1 MFTVQCPSGPVN
13 QKRIGDYGKE
23 GQTLFLLCHPYIPY
37 TGTSW
42 GIFCNNP
49 YVTAQVL
56 PKTQPF

>member
-1 MFTVQCPSGPVN
+1 MITVQCSFGPVN

-42 GIFCNNP
+42 GISRINP

-56 PKTQPF
+56 LKTQPF